1 MTRTDTLHLSG
12 MTCPHCVR
20 AVRSALESVPG
31 VTVEDVDIGTA
42 RVQYDDETVQRD
54 ALRRAVEREGY
65 PLVDA
70 GAV

>member
-12 MTCPHCVR
+12 MTCSHCVR
-20 AVRSALESVPG
+20 AVRTALEGVPG
-31 VTVEDVDIGTA
+31 VTVEDVDVGTA
-42 RVQYDDETVQRD
+42 RVTYDDETVQRD

-70 GAV
+70 NAV

>member
-12 MTCPHCVR
+12 MTCQHCVR
-20 AVRSALESVPG
+20 AVRTALEGVPG

-42 RVQYDDETVQRD
+42 RVTYDDETVQRD
-54 ALRRAVEREGY
+54 ALRHAVEREGY
-65 PLVDA
+65 PLADA